1 MRGKSLRR
9 VVLLVIAVSLILLTT
24 AYALTI
30 TDLKTSPGQSGSEG
44 AINNRGQ
51 KPSFISNGLL
61 VKLTPQARANLRVTG
76 EDVNPTATGLPSLDV
91 IFHLIWSR
99 RSGAR
104 WRKGLSDRT
113 WNTDPPDPVES
124 WRRAR
129 QHEDDSRKQER
140 VGKV

>member
-9 VVLLVIAVSLILLTT
+9 VVFLVIAVSLILLTT

-61 VKLTPQARANLRVTG
+61 VKLTLKARANLRVTG

-91 IFHLIWSR
+91 ICREHDVKSF
-99 RSGAR
+99 RSIMTAGAHR
-104 WRKGLSDRT
+104 
-113 WNTDPPDPVES
+113 NPAAVINS
-124 WRRAR
+124 WHKLTIAGPEE
-129 QHEDDSRKQER
+129 H
-140 VGKV
+140 